1 MTNHPW
7 HDVTVGKGSP
17 DVVNAITE
25 IPKGNRVKYELDKE
39 SGMLVMDRI
48 LYSPVFYPANYGF
61 IPQTFCDDG
70 DPLDILI
77 LTSFE
82 IVPMCLVKSRV
93 IGVMKMIDGG
103 EMDDKVIAVPED
115 DITMGHVNELDDLPG
130 HSLDEIRV
138 FFEDY
143 KKLEKKEVKIEG
155 FFGREKAIEIVE
167 QSIIDYKK
175 KFNA

>member
-7 HDVTVGKGSP
+7 HDVAVGEEAPELVNAVTEISKGS
-17 DVVNAITE
+17 
-25 IPKGNRVKYELDKE
+25 RVKYELDKK

-61 IPQTFCDDG
+61 IPKTYCDDG

-77 LTSFE
+77 LTDFE
-82 IVPMCLVKSRV
+82 IVPMCLVNCRV

-103 EMDDKVIAVPED
+103 EMDDKIIAVPAD
-115 DITMGHVNELDDLPG
+115 DITMSHIGELEDLP
-130 HSLDEIRV
+130 SQTLDEIRV

-143 KKLEKKEVKIEG
+143 KKLEQKEVEVKG
-155 FFGREKAIEIVE
+155 FLGRQEALEIVK
-167 QSIIDYKK
+167 QSMVDYGA
-175 KFNA
+175 KFS